1 MKKKSNFIEEC
12 LQDSLAKDI
21 EEGRQLNR
29 KQTWKENWEKGWTE
43 GWRKGWK
50 EGWWEG
56 RRDGQIKVILT
67 QLEKVLGPVRP
78 DLERKIR
85 LLTDNEI
92 ENLAYDLLDIKAIKD
107 LETWFKATSPE

>member
-1 MKKKSNFIEEC
+1 MKKASNLIEEC
-12 LQDSLAKDI
+12 FQESWGKDI

-29 KQTWKENWEKGWTE
+29 KQSWKEDWEKGWTE

-56 RRDGQIKVILT
+56 RRDGQTKVILT
-67 QLEKVLGPVRP
+67 QLEKVLGHVRP

-107 LETWFKATSPE
+107 LETWFKTTGSE